1 MYHTLGIDLPSKGR
15 NGMACLA
22 SALRTLPY
30 PSSGPLTTAHL
41 LLLTPS
47 STSSLQTPFAN
58 LPCRLP
64 DYSVCLFEMSS
75 AGQFFFEFQRAS
87 HSLWSA
93 VANGNPE
100 KAVSLKPCLGFSP
113 FSTSKKIIDFLLS
126 GKKDCWFRFL
136 WPLCPAVVAA
146 SPKHGK
152 KDKDKT

>member
-22 SALRTLPY
+22 SALLTLPY

-47 STSSLQTPFAN
+47 STSSLQMPFTN
-58 LPCRLP
+58 LPCRVP
-64 DYSVCLFEMSS
+64 NYSVFLFEMSS
-75 AGQFFFEFQRAS
+75 AGQFFFEFQCCS
-87 HSLWSA
+87 QQ
-93 VANGNPE
+93 
-100 KAVSLKPCLGFSP
+100 KPRESSFVETLSRLLTFFHQQEIIGFP
-113 FSTSKKIIDFLLS
+113 LS